1 MFKKA
6 KRVRV
11 VIPMDEIIE
20 DCIKELDLKKE
31 EPKKERDIDKEFG
44 RTLRLVRF
52 IHGTSNLMESH
63 EVLACCHSILDEWCM
78 THDENSIEMAEL
90 LLEGI
95 KDLNGRGVSEEV
107 ERAM

>member
-1 MFKKA
+1 MVK

-31 EPKKERDIDKEFG
+31 EPKKERDIDREFG
-44 RTLRLVRF
+44 RTLRLCRF
-52 IHGTSNLMESH
+52 IEGTSNFMEPH
-63 EVLACCHSILDEWCM
+63 EVLACCHSILNRWCEE
-78 THDENSIEMAEL
+78 HDEDSIEMAEM

-95 KDLNGRGVSEEV
+95 KDLSGRGVSEEV